1 MRRQR
6 LVRFALFLAA
16 PVLAILLAA
25 LVAALVLVASGANPV
40 EVLEATVAYGS
51 RPGSMVAIVN
61 KGMTYYLAGVA
72 AAIGFRMLL
81 FNIGIDGQYRIG
93 VFFAAVVG
101 GAVALPA
108 PLHVTLTI
116 TVAVVCAALWA
127 AIAGALKAWRG
138 VSEVISTIMLNGIAT
153 GIIAFLLNPARLAV
167 QAEGSNNIT
176 TAPIPESGR
185 LPGFATEGGVIL
197 GFLVI
202 TVIVGVGYWILLN
215 RTVFGFELRASG
227 RSLRAAAVSGVDSRR
242 MILVTMTLSGAIAG
256 LIGLPQLLGETY
268 HYGLDFPA
276 GFGITGRAIALL
288 GRNHPVGIAIGALL
302 WAAMERSSQVLDLM
316 GISKE
321 IVTIMQGVI
330 VLAIVVAYELVR
342 RYSLRRQRAWVGE
355 AEGTAGPGDGALA
368 GAAT

>member
-1 MRRQR
+1 MRRER
-6 LVRFALFLAA
+6 MVRFALFLAA
-16 PVLAILLAA
+16 PVLAILLAIA
-25 LVAALVLVASGANPV
+25 VAALVLVASGADPV
-40 EVLEATVAYGS
+40 EVLEATLGYGS
-51 RPGSMVAIVN
+51 RPASLVATIN

-81 FNIGIDGQYRIG
+81 FNIGIDGQYRIA

-108 PLHVTLTI
+108 PLHVALTI
-116 TVAVVCAALWA
+116 AVAVVCGAAWA

-138 VSEVISTIMLNGIAT
+138 VNEVISTIMLNGIAT

-167 QAEGSNNIT
+167 QAPGSNNIT
-176 TAPIPESGR
+176 TAPIPEPGR
-185 LPGFATEGGVIL
+185 LPGFATDSGVIF
-197 GFLVI
+197 GFLVVTI
-202 TVIVGVGYWILLN
+202 AVGVGYWVLLN

-227 RSLRAAAVSGVDSRR
+227 RSLRAAAVSGVDARR
-242 MILVTMTLSGAIAG
+242 MILVTMILSGAVAG

-276 GFGITGRAIALL
+276 GFGLTGLAIALI

-302 WAAMERSSQVLDLM
+302 WAGMERSSQILDLV
-316 GISKE
+316 GVSKE

-342 RYSLRRQRAWVGE
+342 RYSLHRQQAWVGE
-355 AEGTAGPGDGALA
+355 AEGTLA
-368 GAAT
+368 GAVT